1 MSHHPSAAHHGPDGP
16 HRAEGPR
23 HLDGRIPTGG
33 QRPAGPAAG
42 PPTGPPA
49 EFAADHQ
56 ADHVIVCDLGFGD
69 AGKGTVVDRLCR
81 GPVGPG
87 SRPVHAVVRHNGG
100 AQAAHNV
107 VTRDGRHHTFAQ
119 FGSGTLAGVPTHLS
133 RFMLVDPLALAAEA
147 GHLAHLGV
155 PDPLALLT
163 VDRRALLTTPYHA
176 AANRIREQRRGEARH
191 GSCGLGIGETARY
204 ALLHPE
210 DAPTAAD
217 CATPARLLAKLTRLR
232 EHLAAEL
239 GIDPTDLPAPPPADC
254 LPAFQAFAERV
265 RQTDEAHLT
274 RLLRTGPV
282 VFEGA
287 QGVLL
292 DEWHGFHPYTTW
304 STTTFANAET
314 LLAESGAPGAALRLG
329 VLRSY
334 TTRHGPG
341 PLPTEDTALEIPEPH
356 NTTGSWQGAFRLG
369 HFDAVA
375 HRYALTAASGADAL
389 ALTHLDAP
397 ARHPGLRLCESYQLD
412 GAVLTDLTTGRR
424 GDLTAQA
431 QLTAALFRARP
442 GRLTDPGPDPDSW
455 AEAIAHTLRTP
466 VLMESYGPTA
476 DHKLLR
482 ALPTPAAT
490 IHSMTTHE
498 AAAKATFGPHSHCHW
513 CGTAYPP
520 GTVAWPRTCTGCA
533 EISYRNPLPVVVTL
547 LPVDLPGGER
557 QLVVIRRTIEPGY
570 GRLAFPGGYID
581 YGESWQQACVREL
594 REETGIEAEASDI
607 ILVSTDSDA
616 SGGFLCLF
624 GLLPARDLADLPL
637 SVPTDET
644 EGWELATAGTE
655 LAFPFHTRV
664 SNSWFTGEYAH
675 L

>member
-1 MSHHPSAAHHGPDGP
+1 MTARRSADLRPS
-16 HRAEGPR
+16 GPR
-23 HLDGRIPTGG
+23 PSGGPT
-33 QRPAGPAAG
+33 
-42 PPTGPPA
+42 
-49 EFAADHQ
+49 DHTE
-56 ADHVIVCDLGFGD
+56 HVIVCDLGFGD

-81 GPVGPG
+81 GPLGPG
-87 SRPVHAVVRHNGG
+87 SRRPVHAVVRHNGG

-147 GHLAHLGV
+147 SHLAALGV

-176 AANRIREQRRGEARH
+176 AANRIREQRRDQDRH

-204 ALLHPE
+204 ALGHPA

-217 CATPARLLAKLTRLR
+217 CTTPARLIAGLTLLR
-232 EHLAAEL
+232 DRLAAEL
-239 GIDPTDLPAPPPADC
+239 GLTPTDLPAPPPADC
-254 LPAFQAFAERV
+254 ADAFRAFAEHV
-265 RQTDEAHLT
+265 RLTDETHLT
-274 RLLRTGPV
+274 GLLRTGPV

-341 PLPTEDTALEIPEPH
+341 PLPTEDKALDLPEVH
-356 NTTGSWQGAFRLG
+356 NGTGRWQGAFRTG
-369 HFDAVA
+369 HFDTVA
-375 HRYALTAASGADAL
+375 HRYALGVAGGADAL

-397 ARHPGLRLCESYQLD
+397 ARQPGLRICESYDLD
-412 GAVLTDLTTGRR
+412 GATLHRIGSGAT

-431 QLTAALFRARP
+431 RLTAALLRARP

-455 AEAIAHTLRTP
+455 ADAIAEALRTP
-466 VLMESYGPTA
+466 VLLESYGPTA

-482 ALPTPAAT
+482 ALPVPAAT
-490 IHSMTTHE
+490 IHPMTTHD
-498 AAAKATFGPHSHCHW
+498 AAAKATFGPNSHCHW

-520 GTVAWPRTCTGCA
+520 GTVAWPRTCPGCS

-570 GRLAFPGGYID
+570 GELAFPGGYID

-594 REETGIEAEASDI
+594 REETGIKADAADI
-607 ILVSTDSDA
+607 TLVATDSDA
-616 SGGFLCLF
+616 AGGFLCLF
-624 GLLPARDLADLPL
+624 GLLPARDLAELPP
-637 SVPTDET
+637 SEPTDET
-644 EGWELATAGTE
+644 DGWQLATATTP